1 MPETAASSVSASP
14 VLPQAPMATPV
25 VTVAGGG
32 AEKWDKVIRG
42 LIYALTFLLPVLFTT
57 WTFEPLEF
65 SKQILL
71 FVLAA
76 GAVIAWLLKLMVLR
90 QFRFVKTPLDLPIG
104 VFLLVYL
111 LASVFSVDRVASFLG
126 FYGSFSGN
134 FFQVLF
140 LVVLFYLV
148 VNNFQSRRHLTR
160 LLGVLN
166 FSAMLALVYA
176 VLQFFGVFVL
186 PFAFAKNAGFNTIGG
201 LLMVSLFA
209 AFSATVQL
217 AMGSSSGSWFNFF
230 TGKLWRILS
239 LAAAFLVL
247 LSINFIY
254 AWAAVLVGLLVYM
267 VFQMGLAKNFAMK
280 NMVTPL
286 VMLILVIS
294 FVIIQIVFPYVS
306 FRSIVGDQALNL
318 PVEVRLD
325 YSTAMPVM
333 KGVLTSRPVLG
344 SGPGTF
350 LYAFSQHRSQNFNL
364 SPFWNVR
371 FDKAP
376 SEAAEYLTG
385 TGILGFLVFEV
396 LNAIFIFYA
405 LYYLSRRQDPE
416 NWRTALAFFSG
427 FAVLWF
433 SHWFFFFNTVMVFA
447 YWLMIAGFVAATR
460 AGAEEEESAR
470 FEFSL
475 TDSPRRMV
483 SAVSAVSLA
492 LVLVVVFLF
501 FAFSVYAADIFYRA
515 GLANSNKL
523 ETFDA
528 AGSDFEQAIRLNR
541 FRPDYFFT
549 YSEFLFLR
557 INQELAKK
565 DPNPILIQ
573 QWLGNSINVSR
584 AAVALSPNNW
594 TAWERLA
601 NLYTNARPL
610 VGGVD
615 RFIIESLQKAV
626 ENDNKNPILFTE
638 LGQVYR
644 LAARRVDPGILGKGV
659 DSDEDGLSDEQEKV
673 LGSNPEDPDT
683 NANQTVDGNEV
694 LAGLSP
700 AGSGALPD
708 SFLQQYVKTDK
719 ESLLK
724 AEEAFRKAIELKSD
738 YATAYYQL
746 ALTLDQQGKPD
757 EAIAELEGALA
768 KFPQNLTIKFQLGVM
783 YYNNNKVEL
792 AARQFQELAQVAPND
807 GNVRFS
813 LALSFERLGKMQR
826 ALLEFRRLLEANPQ
840 NEFLKQKVQQLEAL
854 PK

>member
-1 MPETAASSVSASP
+1 M
-14 VLPQAPMATPV
+14 
-25 VTVAGGG
+25 
-32 AEKWDKVIRG
+32 
-42 LIYALTFLLPVLFTT
+42 
-57 WTFEPLEF
+57 
-65 SKQILL
+65 
-71 FVLAA
+71 
-76 GAVIAWLLKLMVLR
+76 
-90 QFRFVKTPLDLPIG
+90 
-104 VFLLVYL
+104 
-111 LASVFSVDRVASFLG
+111 
-126 FYGSFSGN
+126 
-134 FFQVLF
+134 
-140 LVVLFYLV
+140 
-148 VNNFQSRRHLTR
+148 
-160 LLGVLN
+160 
-166 FSAMLALVYA
+166 
-176 VLQFFGVFVL
+176 
-186 PFAFAKNAGFNTIGG
+186 
-201 LLMVSLFA
+201 
-209 AFSATVQL
+209 
-217 AMGSSSGSWFNFF
+217 
-230 TGKLWRILS
+230 
-239 LAAAFLVL
+239 
-247 LSINFIY
+247 
-254 AWAAVLVGLLVYM
+254 
-267 VFQMGLAKNFAMK
+267 
-280 NMVTPL
+280 
-286 VMLILVIS
+286 
-294 FVIIQIVFPYVS
+294 
-306 FRSIVGDQALNL
+306 
-318 PVEVRLD
+318 
-325 YSTAMPVM
+325 
-333 KGVLTSRPVLG
+333 
-344 SGPGTF
+344 
-350 LYAFSQHRSQNFNL
+350 
-364 SPFWNVR
+364 
-371 FDKAP
+371 
-376 SEAAEYLTG
+376 
-385 TGILGFLVFEV
+385 
-396 LNAIFIFYA
+396 
-405 LYYLSRRQDPE
+405 
-416 NWRTALAFFSG
+416 
-427 FAVLWF
+427 
-433 SHWFFFFNTVMVFA
+433 
-447 YWLMIAGFVAATR
+447 
-460 AGAEEEESAR
+460 
-470 FEFSL
+470 
-475 TDSPRRMV
+475 

-515 GLANSNKL
+515 GLASSNKL

-528 AGSDFEQAIRLNR
+528 AGSNFEQAIRLNR